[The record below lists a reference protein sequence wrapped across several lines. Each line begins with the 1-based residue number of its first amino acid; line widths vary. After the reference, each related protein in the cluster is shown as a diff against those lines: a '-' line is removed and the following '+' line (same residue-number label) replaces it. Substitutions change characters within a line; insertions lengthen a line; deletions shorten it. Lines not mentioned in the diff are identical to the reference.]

1 MAVSQRLD
9 LRQAQSLVMTPQL
22 QQAIKLLELSN
33 QDLAAYVEDELE
45 RNPLLERAD
54 DSEREAL
61 SEAADDGNP
70 DRMLD
75 TKEFHDREQLPDA
88 KESPID
94 ADYDNVYTGNSAG
107 EGSADFGEPSGQA
120 NWRVGAGR
128 GDFPDEDG
136 DFQETLTRD
145 LTLREHLE
153 QQLGI
158 EVADPTERLI
168 GLQIIDLIDEA
179 GYVQGDLAALA
190 ERLGCTFEL
199 VESVLKTLQQFD
211 PVGVAARNLA
221 ECLALQL

>member
-33 QDLAAYVEDELE
+33 QDLVAYVEEELE

-61 SEAADDGNP
+61 PEAAADDGNP

-75 TKEFHDREQLPDA
+75 AKEFGDREELPAA
-88 KESPID
+88 KDSPID
-94 ADYDNVYTGNSAG
+94 ADYDNNYSDTGSDTAGEARGNS
-107 EGSADFGEPSGQA
+107 SDFGGDSGQA
-120 NWRVGAGR
+120 NWKVGSGR

-136 DFQETLTRD
+136 GFEETLSRE

-158 EVADPTERLI
+158 EIV
-168 GLQIIDLIDEA
+168 
-179 GYVQGDLAALA
+179 
-190 ERLGCTFEL
+190 
-199 VESVLKTLQQFD
+199 
-211 PVGVAARNLA
+211 
-221 ECLALQL
+221 